1 MKIEV
6 WSDFSCPFCYIGK
19 TIFEQALNNFKDKD
33 KIEVIYK
40 AYQLSPDA
48 PFETTED
55 SYTIFSR
62 MKGVSLNQT
71 KQMFM
76 QTVERAKQVGLVY
89 DYDNMKMTNTF
100 KAHRLAKWARTFG
113 KESVLSTKLFDAY
126 FTKGLNIHDDKV
138 LLDIVNTLG
147 LDVHEAKVVLES
159 NQFHDEV
166 AKEIEEAQSI
176 GVRGVPFFVLD
187 RKYAVSGAQPIE
199 MFIQAIEQAYKEA
212 NPFQTI
218 GSDDDLCGPD
228 GCAI

>member
-166 AKEIEEAQSI
+166 
-176 GVRGVPFFVLD
+176 L
-187 RKYAVSGAQPIE
+187 
-199 MFIQAIEQAYKEA
+199 
-212 NPFQTI
+212 
-218 GSDDDLCGPD
+218 
-228 GCAI
+228 